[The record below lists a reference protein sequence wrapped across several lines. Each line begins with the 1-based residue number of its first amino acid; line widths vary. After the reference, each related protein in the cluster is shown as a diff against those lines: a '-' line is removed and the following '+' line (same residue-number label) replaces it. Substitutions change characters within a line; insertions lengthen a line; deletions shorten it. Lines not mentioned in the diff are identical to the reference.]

1 MRDLKIYIGIGS
13 LLLLVYLIAQY
24 NKPTPIDW
32 TPTYSKEDKIPYGTY
47 LLHQRINDILPGSTV
62 MVRQKPIFNV
72 FLEEKVKP
80 GNYLIIAGAVNLD
93 RYDFKKLVEYM
104 KTGNQVFI
112 ATYYLGNFLNDTLK
126 TKINSEIKIKASR
139 SALHFTNPGLN
150 PKKQYSFER
159 DIGNQYFSKFDTA
172 RAVVLGMN
180 SKGNSTFI
188 KYSYGKGALYLMS
201 SPQFFTNYN
210 LINSDGAEYA
220 AKSLSYLNT
229 GGTLMW
235 DEFSSKGPLGENS
248 KLRVFLKY
256 PELRWAY
263 YIALFS
269 LVTFILFEIKRRQR
283 IIPVLDPLQNTTVEF
298 VNVVGQVYY
307 ERKDHK
313 NLADKKIAYLMEH
326 IRSVYRLNTNLID
339 QEFIENLS
347 NKTEIELTAITN
359 LLQMIKRYSDA
370 ATITDKQLIELNNNI
385 ENFYKKSS

>member
-24 NKPTPIDW
+24 NKPTPVDW

-47 LLHQRINDILPGSTV
+47 LLHRQINDILPGAWV
-62 MVRQKPIFNV
+62 LIRRKPVFNV
-72 FLEEKVKP
+72 FQEEKVNP
-80 GNYLIIAGAVNLD
+80 GNYLIVAGSVNLD
-93 RYDFKKLVEYM
+93 KYDFKKLVDYM
-104 KTGNQVFI
+104 KAGNQVFI
-112 ATYYLGNFLNDTLK
+112 ATYYLGNFLSDTLK
-126 TKINSEIKIKASR
+126 TTINSEITIKAQR
-139 SALHFTNPGLN
+139 SQLHFTNPALN
-150 PKKQYSFER
+150 PKKQYKFDR
-159 DIGNQYFSKFDTA
+159 DIGNQYFSKFDTT
-172 RAVVLGMN
+172 RAIVLGMN

-188 KYSYGKGALYLMS
+188 KYPYGKGALYLIS

-210 LINSDGAEYA
+210 LINPEGADYA
-220 AKSLSYLNT
+220 AKSLSYLNP
-229 GGTLMW
+229 GGDLIW
-235 DEFSSKGPLGENS
+235 DEFSSRGLQQESS

-269 LVTFILFEIKRRQR
+269 LVVFVLFEMKRRQR
-283 IIPVLDPLQNTTVEF
+283 IIPILDPLQNTTVEF

-339 QEFIENLS
+339 QEFIETLS
-347 NKTEIELTAITN
+347 NKTEIGISTISN
-359 LLQMIKRYSDA
+359 LMQMIKRYSEA
-370 ATITDKQLIELNNNI
+370 TTITDKQLIDLNNSI
-385 ENFYKKSS
+385 ENFYRKSA

>member
-1 MRDLKIYIGIGS
+1 
-13 LLLLVYLIAQY
+13 
-24 NKPTPIDW
+24 
-32 TPTYSKEDKIPYGTY
+32 
-47 LLHQRINDILPGSTV
+47 
-62 MVRQKPIFNV
+62 
-72 FLEEKVKP
+72 
-80 GNYLIIAGAVNLD
+80 
-93 RYDFKKLVEYM
+93 
-104 KTGNQVFI
+104 
-112 ATYYLGNFLNDTLK
+112 
-126 TKINSEIKIKASR
+126 
-139 SALHFTNPGLN
+139 
-150 PKKQYSFER
+150 
-159 DIGNQYFSKFDTA
+159 
-172 RAVVLGMN
+172 MN
-180 SKGNSTFI
+180 RKGNSTFI
-188 KYSYGKGALYLMS
+188 KYPYGKGALYLMS

-210 LINSDGAEYA
+210 LINPEGAEYA
-220 AKSLSYLNT
+220 AKSLSYLNS

-235 DEFSSKGPLGENS
+235 DEFSSKGPQGESS

-326 IRSVYRLNTNLID
+326 FRSAYRLNTSLID
-339 QEFIENLS
+339 QEFIEALS
-347 NKTEIELTAITN
+347 NKTEIDITEISS
-359 LLQMIKRYSDA
+359 LMQMIKRYSDA